1 MASED
6 MRKLASPATPEALG
20 SAASN
25 ARRAMALRQG
35 RSALVT
41 IRFGLKLLV
50 RAILLFFR

>member
-6 MRKLASPATPEALG
+6 MRKFASPATAQAPR
-20 SAASN
+20 SAAAN